1 MSMETVTLFSKMLN
15 NNSVC
20 NCENIKEIQ
29 EYILNLLQ
37 SLLLNQCNGFANSMS
52 HATLHW

>member
-1 MSMETVTLFSKMLN
+1 METVTLFSKMLN